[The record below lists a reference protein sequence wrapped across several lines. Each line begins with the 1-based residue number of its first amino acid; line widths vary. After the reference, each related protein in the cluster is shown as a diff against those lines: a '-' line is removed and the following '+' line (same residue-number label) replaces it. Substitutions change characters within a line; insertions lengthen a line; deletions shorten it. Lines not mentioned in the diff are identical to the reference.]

1 MDNLNN
7 SLVLNVEELANF
19 LKISKSSAYA
29 LTRRKD
35 FPKVKV
41 NKRTIIPTEALREW
55 LRQNT
60 I

>member
-1 MDNLNN
+1 MSLNDC
-7 SLVLNVEELANF
+7 LVLNVDELATL